1 MRASG
6 SSLEMPS
13 VSSGD
18 LNKATAV
25 CKDDGVLRTAGS
37 SRTLW
42 SGVVC
47 AVPTTTIAPSY
58 FKESRCDRHGGACLE
73 FREGEVKRMRS
84 SAWTAVPCDLRHSRL
99 ICDRTGYQA
108 MRDGAGGV
116 QEARVQAE
124 AVTAKLHWHIM
135 APFCL
140 LTVLNHMDRANLG
153 EAPPDPL
160 ALGLG
165 GEQVACA

>member
-1 MRASG
+1 
-6 SSLEMPS
+6 
-13 VSSGD
+13 
-18 LNKATAV
+18 
-25 CKDDGVLRTAGS
+25 
-37 SRTLW
+37 
-42 SGVVC
+42 
-47 AVPTTTIAPSY
+47 
-58 FKESRCDRHGGACLE
+58 
-73 FREGEVKRMRS
+73 MRS

-99 ICDRTGYQA
+99 ICNCTGYQA

-165 GEQVACA
+165 GEYGACA